1 MSSLAITCIALAI
14 LLMIALIGWGEM
26 WKSKE
31 YYRNRT
37 FELSNGA
44 EGSHLVKVEPLGM
57 PPAPP
62 PKQPAPERLMRPLLT
77 NWIDFDGKI
86 IRKDYVTNL
95 TKNPNG
101 TINAVLIN
109 GTIINTGLQIGEAT
123 KVLGISY
130 IAKWTEEIY
139 GIIPPSASD

>member
-1 MSSLAITCIALAI
+1 MNSLAITCIALAI
-14 LLMIALIGWGEM
+14 LLMIALIGWSKM
-26 WKSKE
+26 WESKE

-44 EGSHLVKVEPLGM
+44 EGSNLVKVVPTT
-57 PPAPP
+57 PPPPP
-62 PKQPAPERLMRPLLT
+62 PKEPAPERLMRPLLT

-101 TINAVLIN
+101 TINAVLVN
-109 GTIINTGLQIGEAT
+109 GTSINTGLQIGEAT

-139 GIIPPSASD
+139 GIKPPSAE

>member
-37 FELSNGA
+37 FELSNGT

-62 PKQPAPERLMRPLLT
+62 PKKPAPERLMRPLLT
-77 NWIDFDGKI
+77 KWIDLGNGQY

-95 TKNPNG
+95 TRNPNG
-101 TINAVLIN
+101 TINAVLVN
-109 GTIINTGLQIGEAT
+109 GTSINTGLLIGEAT
-123 KVLGISY
+123 KVLGIDHISTK
-130 IAKWTEEIY
+130 AEELIS
-139 GIIPPSASD
+139 P

>member
-1 MSSLAITCIALAI
+1 MNSLAIICIALAI
-14 LLMIALIGWGEM
+14 LLMIALIGWSKM
-26 WKSKE
+26 WESKE

-44 EGSHLVKVEPLGM
+44 EGSHLVTVAPTT
-57 PPAPP
+57 PP
-62 PKQPAPERLMRPLLT
+62 PTPPKKPAPERLMRPLLT

-101 TINAVLIN
+101 TINAVLVN
-109 GTIINTGLQIGEAT
+109 GTSINTGLQIGEAT

-139 GIIPPSASD
+139 GIKPPSAE

>member
-1 MSSLAITCIALAI
+1 MNSLAITCIALAI
-14 LLMIALIGWGEM
+14 LLMIALIGWSKM
-26 WKSKE
+26 WESKE

-44 EGSHLVKVEPLGM
+44 EGSHLVTVAPTT
-57 PPAPP
+57 PP
-62 PKQPAPERLMRPLLT
+62 PTPPKKPAPERLMRPLLT

-101 TINAVLIN
+101 TINAVLVN
-109 GTIINTGLQIGEAT
+109 GTSINTGLQIGEAT
-123 KVLGISY
+123 KVLGISF

-139 GIIPPSASD
+139 GIKPPSAE

>member
-62 PKQPAPERLMRPLLT
+62 PKKPAPERLMRPLLT
-77 NWIDFDGKI
+77 KWIDLGNGQY

-95 TKNPNG
+95 TRNHNG
-101 TINAVLIN
+101 TINAVLVN
-109 GTIINTGLQIGEAT
+109 GTSINTGLLIGEAT
-123 KVLGISY
+123 KVLGIDHISTK
-130 IAKWTEEIY
+130 AEELIS
-139 GIIPPSASD
+139 P

>member
-62 PKQPAPERLMRPLLT
+62 PKKPAPERLMRPLLT
-77 NWIDFDGKI
+77 KWIDLGNGQY

-95 TKNPNG
+95 TRNPNG
-101 TINAVLIN
+101 TINAVLVN
-109 GTIINTGLQIGEAT
+109 GTSINTGLLIGKAT
-123 KVLGISY
+123 KVLGIDHISTK
-130 IAKWTEEIY
+130 AEELTKF
-139 GIIPPSASD
+139 D

>member
-62 PKQPAPERLMRPLLT
+62 PKQSAPERLMRPLLT
-77 NWIDFDGKI
+77 KWINLGNGQY

-95 TKNPNG
+95 TRNPNG
-101 TINAVLIN
+101 TINAVLVN
-109 GTIINTGLQIGEAT
+109 GTSINTGLLIGEAT
-123 KVLGISY
+123 KVLGIDHISTK
-130 IAKWTEEIY
+130 AEELIKF
-139 GIIPPSASD
+139 G

>member
-62 PKQPAPERLMRPLLT
+62 PKKPAPERLMRPLLT
-77 NWIDFDGKI
+77 KWINLENGQY

-95 TKNPNG
+95 TRNPNG
-101 TINAVLIN
+101 TINAVLVN
-109 GTIINTGLQIGEAT
+109 GTSINTGLLIGEAT
-123 KVLGISY
+123 KVLGIDHISTK
-130 IAKWTEEIY
+130 AEELIKF
-139 GIIPPSASD
+139 G

>member
-62 PKQPAPERLMRPLLT
+62 PKKPAPERLMRPLLT
-77 NWIDFDGKI
+77 KWIDLGNGQY

-95 TKNPNG
+95 TRNPNG
-101 TINAVLIN
+101 TINAVLVN
-109 GTIINTGLQIGEAT
+109 GTSINTGLLIGEAT
-123 KVLGISY
+123 KVLGIDHISTK
-130 IAKWTEEIY
+130 AEELIKF
-139 GIIPPSASD
+139 G

>member
-62 PKQPAPERLMRPLLT
+62 PKKPAPERLMRPLLT
-77 NWIDFDGKI
+77 KWIYLGNGQY

-101 TINAVLIN
+101 TINAVLVN
-109 GTIINTGLQIGEAT
+109 GTSINTGLLIGEAT
-123 KVLGISY
+123 KVLGIDHISTK
-130 IAKWTEEIY
+130 AEELIKF
-139 GIIPPSASD
+139 G

>member
-1 MSSLAITCIALAI
+1 MNSLAITCIALAI
-14 LLMIALIGWGEM
+14 LLLIALIGWSKM
-26 WKSKE
+26 WESKE

-44 EGSHLVKVEPLGM
+44 EGSHLVTVAPTT
-57 PPAPP
+57 PP
-62 PKQPAPERLMRPLLT
+62 PTPPKKPAPERLMRPLLT
-77 NWIDFDGKI
+77 NWIDFGGVI

-101 TINAVLIN
+101 TINAVLVN
-109 GTIINTGLQIGEAT
+109 GTSINTGLQIGEAT

-130 IAKWTEEIY
+130 IATKAEELVKF
-139 GIIPPSASD
+139 G

>member
-62 PKQPAPERLMRPLLT
+62 PKKPAPERLMRPLLT
-77 NWIDFDGKI
+77 KWIDLGNGQY

-95 TKNPNG
+95 TRNPNG
-101 TINAVLIN
+101 TINAVLVN
-109 GTIINTGLQIGEAT
+109 GTSINTGLLIGEAT
-123 KVLGISY
+123 KVLGIDHISTK
-130 IAKWTEEIY
+130 AEELTKF
-139 GIIPPSASD
+139 D

>member
-1 MSSLAITCIALAI
+1 MNSLAITCIALAI
-14 LLMIALIGWGEM
+14 LLMIALIGWSKM
-26 WKSKE
+26 WESKE

-44 EGSHLVKVEPLGM
+44 EGSHLVTVAPTT
-57 PPAPP
+57 PP
-62 PKQPAPERLMRPLLT
+62 PTPPKKPAPERLMRPLLT

-101 TINAVLIN
+101 TINAVLVN
-109 GTIINTGLQIGEAT
+109 GTSINTGLQIGEAT

-139 GIIPPSASD
+139 GIKPPSAE

>member
-1 MSSLAITCIALAI
+1 MNSLAITCIALAI
-14 LLMIALIGWGEM
+14 LLMIALIGWSKM
-26 WKSKE
+26 WESKE

-44 EGSHLVKVEPLGM
+44 EGSNLVKVVPTT
-57 PPAPP
+57 PPPPP
-62 PKQPAPERLMRPLLT
+62 PKKPAPERLMRPLLT

-86 IRKDYVTNL
+86 IRKDHVTNL

-101 TINAVLIN
+101 TINAVLVN
-109 GTIINTGLQIGEAT
+109 GTSINTGLQIGEAT

-139 GIIPPSASD
+139 GIKPPSAE

>member
-1 MSSLAITCIALAI
+1 MNSLAITCIALAI
-14 LLMIALIGWGEM
+14 LLMIALIGWSKM
-26 WKSKE
+26 WESKE

-44 EGSHLVKVEPLGM
+44 EGSHLVTVIPTT
-57 PPAPP
+57 PP
-62 PKQPAPERLMRPLLT
+62 PTPPKKPAPERVMRPLLT
-77 NWIDFDGKI
+77 DWIDFDGKI

-101 TINAVLIN
+101 TINAVLVN
-109 GTIINTGLQIGEAT
+109 GTSINTGLQIGEAT

-139 GIIPPSASD
+139 GIKPPSR